1 MKKSTFVIIA
11 LALLSLF
18 SACNT
23 GTQSGDKINAAD
35 RKAIA
40 DMAQHMFTALKHQ
53 DARYFKSI
61 SSDAYLKAAPFGYFD
76 SLVNKVKPD
85 TTATTIQVV
94 SEYLVRH
101 AYNSHADSIIT
112 DNKDG
117 KDYKFVF
124 PHLTDET
131 YVYMFS
137 VPGEDIGIAW
147 LATTT
152 FLKQKN
158 EWRIQSFSM
167 RPYQYL
173 NKTSPELFTKAKDSY
188 KAGNLMASEF
198 YLLLASE
205 TLTAGGSYFHYL
217 AEPEMKKFAD
227 SLKKGLIKNFP
238 LPMKVSTLIS
248 QPTIL
253 GISAKLRHSGIYPL
267 VVYKTSNN
275 ISDRETLGMENL
287 QLHHIIDSLL
297 TGITRSTDSMIY
309 YALDDAPTP
318 KTQPNKVEF
327 VRGTKE

>member
-1 MKKSTFVIIA
+1 MKRMTLVIIA
-11 LALLSLF
+11 LSLL

-23 GTQSGDKINAAD
+23 GQQSGDKINAAD
-35 RKAIA
+35 RKVIA

-61 SSDAYLKAAPFGYFD
+61 SSEAYLKVAPYGYFD

-85 TTATTIQVV
+85 TNATAITVV
-94 SEYLVRH
+94 SEYLIRH
-101 AYNSHADSIIT
+101 TYNTHADSIIT
-112 DNKDG
+112 NNKDG

-137 VPGEDIGIAW
+137 IPGEDVGTAW

-167 RPYQYL
+167 RPYEYE
-173 NKTSPELFTKAKDSY
+173 NKTAPDLFIKAQSAY
-188 KAGNLMASEF
+188 KAGNLMAAEF
-198 YLLLASE
+198 YILLTSE

-217 AEPEMKKFAD
+217 SEPQMKKFAD
-227 SLKKGLIKNFP
+227 SLKKDLVKNFP
-238 LPMKVSTLIS
+238 LPMKVPALAS
-248 QPTIL
+248 QPMIL

-267 VVYKTSNN
+267 VIYKTSSN
-275 ISDRETLGMENL
+275 ISDKEVLGKENL

-297 TGITRSTDSMIY
+297 TGITRSTDTLIY
-309 YALDDAPTP
+309 YALDEAPTP
-318 KTQPNKVEF
+318 KVQPNKVEF
-327 VRGTKE
+327 VRGIKE